1 MGERR
6 RTHPALWLRSYPGRK
21 DVHLHD
27 FYQVV
32 LPIEGVMEIRL
43 GGGDG
48 SVRGRQGVMII
59 QGARHL
65 FRAYGLNRFI
75 VLDLPPDS
83 FPPMAPRSPFLEF
96 PFFEIDEKLAA
107 LARYAAG
114 ELASGGL
121 GAKEEFHLAALIA
134 GKLRR
139 RFAPSAPWSP
149 PVERALAVLRERHAE
164 PLTMA
169 EVARASGLGVSRFHE
184 LFRRETGRTPAEM
197 LAEIRLDCAETL
209 LGQTSLS
216 IAEIALMVG
225 YSEQSA
231 LTRSLRRRRGT
242 TPRAFRR
249 ALERDAFASAHASRD
264 CLKSGGRNVP
274 RIPARPRSPAAPAK
288 RSDLHS

>member
-1 MGERR
+1 MEAERTR
-6 RTHPALWLRSYPGRK
+6 LWLRSYPGRK

-27 FYQVV
+27 FHQVV
-32 LPIEGVMEIRL
+32 LPIDGVMEIRL
-43 GGGDG
+43 GGADG
-48 SVRGRQGVMII
+48 SVRGRQGVMIVP
-59 QGARHL
+59 GTRHL

-83 FPPMAPRSPFLEF
+83 FPPTAPRSPFLEFPFLEF
-96 PFFEIDEKLAA
+96 PFFEIDEQLAA

-121 GAKEEFHLAALIA
+121 AAKEEFHLAALIA
-134 GKLRR
+134 GKLLRR
-139 RFAPSAPWSP
+139 CAPSARWSP

-164 PLTMA
+164 RLTMA

-249 ALERDAFASAHASRD
+249 ALERDGFASAHPSRSRS
-264 CLKSGGRNVP
+264 LLFP
-274 RIPARPRSPAAPAK
+274 RDSLLR
-288 RSDLHS
+288 